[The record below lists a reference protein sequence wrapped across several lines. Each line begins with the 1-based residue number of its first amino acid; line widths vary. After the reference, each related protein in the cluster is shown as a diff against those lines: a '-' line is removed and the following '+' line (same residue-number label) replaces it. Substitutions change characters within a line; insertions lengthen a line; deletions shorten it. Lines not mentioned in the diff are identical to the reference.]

1 MPFFRRRMMARI
13 LQGQLEPS
21 VYSLPACAIEPNA
34 AGAGAGSGA

>member
-21 VYSLPACAIEPNA
+21 VHSLPFCVIDPQA
-34 AGAGAGSGA
+34 AGVGAGSGA